1 MECPEARRGVIMYD
15 SDILCNRCGK
25 NDSGIVH
32 SGTDGIW
39 LGVLDELH
47 KICYDCGN
55 AHAREAAASESR

>member
-1 MECPEARRGVIMYD
+1 MEDTA
-15 SDILCNRCGK
+15 ILCGRCGK

-32 SGTDGIW
+32 SGTDGIY

-55 AHAREAAASESR
+55 KQAQENWKKYQEGK

>member
-1 MECPEARRGVIMYD
+1 MYD
-15 SDILCNRCGK
+15 KDIVCGRCGK

-55 AHAREAAASESR
+55 AVALERSKEKPQYLYEEE